1 MSIAWGFS
9 NELLPKVHPILSSP
23 PSYQMATLA
32 SPLATPRLS
41 PSGVTPPWYTPGLP
55 GPAITRPEIR
65 NMSCLSITGTFSK
78 LSSASSASSSYNST
92 VGSLQVPSGAFKSL
106 WEPFGALRSPREFS
120 ETFKNLQEPLVALS
134 LALLSL

>member
-78 LSSASSASSSYNST
+78 LSSASSASSSYNL
-92 VGSLQVPSGAFKSL
+92 VLERGSAELGRVKKLQREMGNCILTLKS
-106 WEPFGALRSPREFS
+106 E
-120 ETFKNLQEPLVALS
+120 
-134 LALLSL
+134 

>member
-1 MSIAWGFS
+1 MSLGACKSSVIGIKGIFA
-9 NELLPKVHPILSSP
+9 KVSLAFFAPILLLERGS
-23 PSYQMATLA
+23 AELG
-32 SPLATPRLS
+32 R
-41 PSGVTPPWYTPGLP
+41 GL
-55 GPAITRPEIR
+55 EIR
-65 NMSCLSITGTFSK
+65 NMCCLSITGTFSK